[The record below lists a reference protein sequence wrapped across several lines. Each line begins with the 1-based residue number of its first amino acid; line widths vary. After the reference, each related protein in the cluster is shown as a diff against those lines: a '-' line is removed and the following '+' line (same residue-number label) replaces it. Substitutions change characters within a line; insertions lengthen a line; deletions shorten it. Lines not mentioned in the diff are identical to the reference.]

1 MSLFSGF
8 AAGALGSVA
17 QIGSTMLGIRAQKKE
32 NAKAFRNQV
41 SMWNAQNEYN
51 SPKEQMQRL
60 KEAGL
65 NPMLVYG
72 NGSVSGNM
80 SASAPSYEPVNY
92 TGAFSDLGK
101 AIGSAAQRQ
110 LAQKRV
116 EFEGQKL
123 NQDLQLG
130 QEQIEQVRAN
140 TKLLASSV
148 LRNEADTFSILHNL
162 ALAQEAGVGTTSKLK
177 DFRGFGRKTV
187 GDFTTWLADKGFTD
201 WAEKKIRSLKDG
213 FYKKPAPSWM
223 DDIIEVR

>member
-1 MSLFSGF
+1 MGVFSGF
-8 AAGALGSVA
+8 AAGALSSVA

-32 NAKAFRNQV
+32 NANAFRNQV
-41 SMWNAQNEYN
+41 SMWNTQNEYN
-51 SPKEQMQRL
+51 SPKEQMRRL
-60 KEAGL
+60 KDAGL

-72 NGSVSGNM
+72 NGSVSGNT

-123 NQDLQLG
+123 NQDLRLG

-148 LRNEADTFSILHNL
+148 LRNEADAFSILHNL
-162 ALAQEAGVGTTSKLK
+162 ALAREAGVGTTSKYKDIRGGLKKAAK
-177 DFRGFGRKTV
+177 DFSDYVSEQFNALKKTS
-187 GDFTTWLADKGFTD
+187 K
-201 WAEKKIRSLKDG
+201 
-213 FYKKPAPSWM
+213 PSWM